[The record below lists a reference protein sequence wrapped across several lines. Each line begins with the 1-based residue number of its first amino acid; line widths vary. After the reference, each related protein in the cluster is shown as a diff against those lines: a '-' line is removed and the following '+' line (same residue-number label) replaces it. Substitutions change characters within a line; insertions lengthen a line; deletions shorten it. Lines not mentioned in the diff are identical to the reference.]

1 MWGVLCHYV
10 KAKNSLPL
18 SKFWNSMHAV
28 NFANCA
34 HGGERDKK
42 TRFLCSHDWIQ
53 SMGLQCPKNHEHKP
67 FALRHTSQGWQF
79 DTAKEGE
86 YPELLC
92 QRYASCL
99 QKQLQ
104 PPEHSSKEAKPPPS
118 NLKQSKRHTQLIPEY
133 HRVGFADSPPK
144 VDHKLLVPSNGGEN
158 GAKAKYRIYHTP
170 DQFVKF
176 AKTLTH
182 PFDVEH
188 RVPDVL
194 RQSIFQMLCG
204 GVQELAN
211 KRLEQSKRLTQLRYE
226 LRFEEAR
233 LHALLSPHARVVL
246 KGKSIVLFRHLLKE
260 QGFQNME
267 VCELLQGV
275 NLVGEASKSP
285 LFGEKVVQATTTPEL
300 LLRSSVSSNQK
311 ICSRNVHE
319 KEDVL

>member
-1 MWGVLCHYV
+1 MQQAGFQSIPVDSSKNEHQPRCQVFILDLNLESARNELLHLIKTRPVAAVQVALPCGAGSRARERPIPKYLIKQGAPCPKPLRDAQHLLGLPGLSNFDASRVALANQLAEFTVELIELSQQLGFFISIENPENSWMWGVLCHYV

-34 HGGERDKK
+34 HRDERDKK

-53 SMGLQCPKNHEHKP
+53 SMGLPCPKNHEHKP

-118 NLKQSKRHTQLIPEY
+118 NLKQSKRHTQLIPGY
-133 HRVGFADSPPK
+133 HRVVFADSPPK

-158 GAKAKYRIYHTP
+158 GAKAK
-170 DQFVKF
+170 
-176 AKTLTH
+176 
-182 PFDVEH
+182 
-188 RVPDVL
+188 
-194 RQSIFQMLCG
+194 
-204 GVQELAN
+204 
-211 KRLEQSKRLTQLRYE
+211 
-226 LRFEEAR
+226 
-233 LHALLSPHARVVL
+233 
-246 KGKSIVLFRHLLKE
+246 
-260 QGFQNME
+260 
-267 VCELLQGV
+267 
-275 NLVGEASKSP
+275 
-285 LFGEKVVQATTTPEL
+285 
-300 LLRSSVSSNQK
+300 
-311 ICSRNVHE
+311 
-319 KEDVL
+319 

>member
-1 MWGVLCHYV
+1 M
-10 KAKNSLPL
+10 
-18 SKFWNSMHAV
+18 
-28 NFANCA
+28 
-34 HGGERDKK
+34 
-42 TRFLCSHDWIQ
+42 
-53 SMGLQCPKNHEHKP
+53 
-67 FALRHTSQGWQF
+67 
-79 DTAKEGE
+79 
-86 YPELLC
+86 
-92 QRYASCL
+92 
-99 QKQLQ
+99 
-104 PPEHSSKEAKPPPS
+104 
-118 NLKQSKRHTQLIPEY
+118 
-133 HRVGFADSPPK
+133 
-144 VDHKLLVPSNGGEN
+144 DHKLLVPSNGGEN

-211 KRLEQSKRLTQLRYE
+211 KRLEQSKR
-226 LRFEEAR
+226 
-233 LHALLSPHARVVL
+233 
-246 KGKSIVLFRHLLKE
+246 
-260 QGFQNME
+260 FQNME